1 MLTAEEQRVLEYLRR
16 RGSAPVAEVA
26 RACLP
31 GAPPEW
37 LGRVVAHLDWL
48 GYVAVHPGPAGA
60 PVALQLTEKG
70 LQEATDLRRRG

>member
-1 MLTAEEQRVLEYLRR
+1 MITGEERRVLEYLRR

-48 GYVAVHPGPAGA
+48 GTVAVHPGPAGA
-60 PVALQLTEKG
+60 PAALQITEKG
-70 LQEATDLRRRG
+70 LRRAGELRRRG

>member
-1 MLTAEEQRVLEYLRR
+1 MMTAEERRVLEYLRR
-16 RGSAPVAEVA
+16 HGCAPVAEVA

-37 LGRVVAHLDWL
+37 VSRVVAHLDWL

-60 PVALQLTEKG
+60 PAALQITEKG
-70 LQEATDLRRRG
+70 LRQATDRRRPG

>member
-1 MLTAEEQRVLEYLRR
+1 MITGEERRVLEYLRR

-37 LGRVVAHLDWL
+37 VSRVVAHLDWL

-60 PVALQLTEKG
+60 PAALQITEKG
-70 LQEATDLRRRG
+70 LQRATDLGRRG